1 MSKFTGSYSGIG
13 QLLCADFIEA
23 DMLRH
28 AERVKA
34 VAEASAPVAKSPK
47 DRHRG
52 RYKASFSVSSGIR
65 EGKRNRRACGRVVN
79 TAPEARFVEFGAK
92 GVPRY
97 RTLGNALISARD

>member
-23 DMLRH
+23 DMLRR
-28 AERVKA
+28 AEKVRA
-34 VAEASAPVAKSPK
+34 AAESAAPVSRSPK

-97 RTLGNALISARD
+97 RTLGTALMAARD

>member
-23 DMLRH
+23 DMLRR
-28 AERVKA
+28 AEKVRA
-34 VAEASAPVAKSPK
+34 AAEAAAPVSRSPK

-52 RYKASFSVSSGIR
+52 RYKASFQASAGIR
-65 EGKRNRRACGRVVN
+65 EGKSRRACGRVVN

-97 RTLGNALISARD
+97 RTLGNALMAARD